1 MKCVFVGDL
10 EDDAGFVAEVLQ
22 EKGIELIEAG
32 VYGQIEPTINP
43 VIEAQADIVVYDLLA
58 LEDQPEELVEII
70 NRIQQSRNNGKI
82 IFLAAGKG
90 SNTPVI
96 EKLIQAGYVN
106 FVLESTYGAKKTMFA
121 RCLTNYYES
130 NADQLNRELKK
141 TELPHELHFIAF
153 AGAQER
159 IGTTTQALQYAG
171 YMADCGEKVCYVEET
186 SDGLPHSLLE
196 LYQYAV
202 ETGDCITYAGIPMYE
217 KKTMQELLKMDYEY
231 FVLDMGSINR
241 EQFLS
246 TLFFDSRIKRVIVA
260 GAKPQ
265 EWSYTKKVR
274 ANALC
279 GDAAYIISFASEV
292 DVPGICSIFS
302 AKPLFAAW
310 VPDMFARNQSDLADG
325 YSQLFPKEEKKEQ
338 CKKSVSESD
347 TEKERRKQKKR
358 RKLPNR
364 RSV

>member
-121 RCLTNYYES
+121 SCLTNYYES
-130 NADQLNRELKK
+130 NADQ
-141 TELPHELHFIAF
+141 
-153 AGAQER
+153 
-159 IGTTTQALQYAG
+159 
-171 YMADCGEKVCYVEET
+171 
-186 SDGLPHSLLE
+186 
-196 LYQYAV
+196 
-202 ETGDCITYAGIPMYE
+202 
-217 KKTMQELLKMDYEY
+217 
-231 FVLDMGSINR
+231 
-241 EQFLS
+241 
-246 TLFFDSRIKRVIVA
+246 
-260 GAKPQ
+260 
-265 EWSYTKKVR
+265 
-274 ANALC
+274 
-279 GDAAYIISFASEV
+279 
-292 DVPGICSIFS
+292 
-302 AKPLFAAW
+302 
-310 VPDMFARNQSDLADG
+310 
-325 YSQLFPKEEKKEQ
+325 
-338 CKKSVSESD
+338 
-347 TEKERRKQKKR
+347 
-358 RKLPNR
+358 
-364 RSV
+364 

>member
-1 MKCVFVGDL
+1 M
-10 EDDAGFVAEVLQ
+10 
-22 EKGIELIEAG
+22 
-32 VYGQIEPTINP
+32 
-43 VIEAQADIVVYDLLA
+43 
-58 LEDQPEELVEII
+58 
-70 NRIQQSRNNGKI
+70 
-82 IFLAAGKG
+82 
-90 SNTPVI
+90 
-96 EKLIQAGYVN
+96 
-106 FVLESTYGAKKTMFA
+106 
-121 RCLTNYYES
+121 
-130 NADQLNRELKK
+130 
-141 TELPHELHFIAF
+141 
-153 AGAQER
+153 
-159 IGTTTQALQYAG
+159 
-171 YMADCGEKVCYVEET
+171 
-186 SDGLPHSLLE
+186 PHSLLE

-325 YSQLFPKEEKKEQ
+325 YSQLFPKEKKKKQ

-347 TEKERRKQKKR
+347 TEKGHRKQKTR
-358 RKLPNR
+358 RKLPNGR
-364 RSV
+364 FV